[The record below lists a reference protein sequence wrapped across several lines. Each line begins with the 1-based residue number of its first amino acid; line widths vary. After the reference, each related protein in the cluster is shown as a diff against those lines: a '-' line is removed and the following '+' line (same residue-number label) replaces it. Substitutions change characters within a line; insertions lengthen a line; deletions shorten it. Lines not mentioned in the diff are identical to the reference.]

1 MLNLA
6 IVCSKGFGTDGISSF
21 IMNVYRH
28 IDHHLIR
35 CCLIYP
41 KVIGNEAIAVSFF
54 NEMERN
60 GDSYLLIPKKN
71 GLPSFVKKLYGSF
84 RKRGFEIVHI
94 HGSSCGIALEMAVA
108 RLAGVHSIIC
118 HSHNTTSDHVMMH
131 RILRPLVNAMADV
144 RLGCGEAANR
154 WMYGKRE
161 SVVIK
166 NGIDTCLYRFDAT
179 TRIQVRK
186 ELGIGDEVTVIG
198 HVGGYNRQKNQQ
210 MLMYILKAIEAKNP
224 SKDFCLI
231 SVGRGHTQKD
241 VEQLASKLGV
251 DGKVRFLGQR
261 TDVPKLLNA
270 MDMFFLP
277 SLFEGLP
284 IVAIEAQTAGLP
296 LVIADTI
303 SKEVELTNLVHW
315 LPIDK
320 GAEVWAEKY
329 YQIAHTKVN
338 RVQYAPIVERK
349 GFDARHS
356 AQILQDIYVKNIL
369 RNENS

>member
-60 GDSYLLIPKKN
+60 CDSYLLIPKKN

-131 RILRPLVNAMADV
+131 NSPPFGKCYGRCTVRMRGSGQSMDV
-144 RLGCGEAANR
+144 RQ
-154 WMYGKRE
+154 K
-161 SVVIK
+161 
-166 NGIDTCLYRFDAT
+166 GI
-179 TRIQVRK
+179 
-186 ELGIGDEVTVIG
+186 
-198 HVGGYNRQKNQQ
+198 
-210 MLMYILKAIEAKNP
+210 
-224 SKDFCLI
+224 
-231 SVGRGHTQKD
+231 RG
-241 VEQLASKLGV
+241 
-251 DGKVRFLGQR
+251 
-261 TDVPKLLNA
+261 N
-270 MDMFFLP
+270 
-277 SLFEGLP
+277 
-284 IVAIEAQTAGLP
+284 
-296 LVIADTI
+296 
-303 SKEVELTNLVHW
+303 
-315 LPIDK
+315 
-320 GAEVWAEKY
+320 
-329 YQIAHTKVN
+329 
-338 RVQYAPIVERK
+338 
-349 GFDARHS
+349 
-356 AQILQDIYVKNIL
+356 
-369 RNENS
+369 

>member
-166 NGIDTCLYRFDAT
+166 NGIDTLSF
-179 TRIQVRK
+179 
-186 ELGIGDEVTVIG
+186 
-198 HVGGYNRQKNQQ
+198 
-210 MLMYILKAIEAKNP
+210 
-224 SKDFCLI
+224 
-231 SVGRGHTQKD
+231 
-241 VEQLASKLGV
+241 
-251 DGKVRFLGQR
+251 
-261 TDVPKLLNA
+261 
-270 MDMFFLP
+270 
-277 SLFEGLP
+277 
-284 IVAIEAQTAGLP
+284 
-296 LVIADTI
+296 
-303 SKEVELTNLVHW
+303 
-315 LPIDK
+315 
-320 GAEVWAEKY
+320 
-329 YQIAHTKVN
+329 
-338 RVQYAPIVERK
+338 
-349 GFDARHS
+349 
-356 AQILQDIYVKNIL
+356 
-369 RNENS
+369 

>member
-1 MLNLA
+1 M
-6 IVCSKGFGTDGISSF
+6 I
-21 IMNVYRH
+21 
-28 IDHHLIR
+28 
-35 CCLIYP
+35 
-41 KVIGNEAIAVSFF
+41 
-54 NEMERN
+54 
-60 GDSYLLIPKKN
+60 
-71 GLPSFVKKLYGSF
+71 
-84 RKRGFEIVHI
+84 
-94 HGSSCGIALEMAVA
+94 
-108 RLAGVHSIIC
+108 
-118 HSHNTTSDHVMMH
+118 H

-277 SLFEGLP
+277 SLFEGFP